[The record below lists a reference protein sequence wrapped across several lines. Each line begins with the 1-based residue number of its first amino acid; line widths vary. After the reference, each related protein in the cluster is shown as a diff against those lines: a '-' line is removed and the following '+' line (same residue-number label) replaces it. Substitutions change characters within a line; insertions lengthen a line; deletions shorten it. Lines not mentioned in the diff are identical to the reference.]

1 MDSGRVSFTGIPLT
15 ALDFYEALEADNSK
29 AFWTANKHV
38 YDADVKA
45 PLAALA
51 DQLEPEFGPG
61 KMFRPYRDV
70 RFSADKTPYKT
81 RQGIWFDQSAV
92 YVHVSAAGLF
102 LAAGH
107 WQYAAQL
114 MDRYRAA
121 VDDERT
127 GATLERIVGD
137 AAGGR
142 LGDRRRTAGAGAVRL
157 PEGPP
162 AGGPAQAQDAHRA
175 PRTRR
180 AGLAVDAR
188 SRHRDRRALART
200 RAADG
205 VAGQASQLTHHRNA
219 VRRAVSADQP
229 VSLAVLIS
237 GANSRAAAK
246 TWLNSFGGFVFR
258 VSFDVRSAKSI
269 GRVETPTA
277 DSAPRTSAAMTP

>member
-51 DQLEPEFGPG
+51 DQLEAEFGPG

-127 GATLERIVGD
+127 GATLERILATLR
-137 AAGGR
+137 AAGWEIGGER
-142 LGDRRRTAGAGAVRL
+142 LVRVPSGYPKDHPRADL
-157 PEGPP
+157 LKHKTLT
-162 AGGPAQAQDAHRA
+162 AHRELGA
-175 PRTRR
+175 PDWLST
-180 AGLAVDAR
+180 
-188 SRHRDRRALART
+188 
-200 RAADG
+200 
-205 VAGQASQLTHHRNA
+205 
-219 VRRAVSADQP
+219 P
-229 VSLAVLIS
+229 
-237 GANSRAAAK
+237 AAA
-246 TWLNSFGGFVFR
+246 TEIAARWRELAPLTAWLGKH
-258 VSFDVRSAKSI
+258 RS
-269 GRVETPTA
+269 
-277 DSAPRTSAAMTP
+277 